1 MRQNKFWLTRM
12 TQTSVLTA
20 YFTTNLLEKYAKAQK
35 NSSIVFL
42 PHLFYTN
49 FMSADD
55 ALFHEVLELE
65 EKVKKTV
72 LPPDLTEKTLEML
85 SRLTRMAKYGGYT
98 SEYEQIAHYVDWI
111 TMLPWTK
118 RSTDTLDLK
127 NAKDILDK
135 NHYGLFHIKERILE
149 YLAVLKL
156 RLDKSE
162 LKGEKSQL
170 KFMRAPILC
179 FVGLVGTGKTTIAYS
194 IAEAMGRQFVRI
206 PFGGMGDPL
215 DLRGQSRARA
225 DAEVGLIIKGL
236 KRAQTKNP
244 VVLLD
249 EIDRVSD
256 QARASIMG
264 VLVELLDPEQNMAF
278 TDHFIDFPF
287 DLSEVL
293 FVATAN
299 NTTNIAT
306 AVLDRLEPMQMPSYS
321 DEEKIAIGK
330 DYVLPKTVEE
340 AGLDLG
346 DLTIDDNVWPQIV
359 RPLGF
364 DSGVR
369 TLERTINGIC
379 RKVAKLTVEGKGKK
393 YHLTTS
399 NIKDFLP
406 DY

>member
-1 MRQNKFWLTRM
+1 M
-12 TQTSVLTA
+12 
-20 YFTTNLLEKYAKAQK
+20 
-35 NSSIVFL
+35 
-42 PHLFYTN
+42 P
-49 FMSADD
+49 ADD
-55 ALFHEVLELE
+55 ALFTEVLQLE

-72 LPPDLTEKTLEML
+72 LPPDLSEKVLEML
-85 SRLTRMAKYGGYT
+85 ARLTRVAKYGGY
-98 SEYEQIAHYVDWI
+98 SMEYEQVGHYVDWI
-111 TMLPWTK
+111 TTLPWSK
-118 RSTDTLDLK
+118 RSVDTLDLK
-127 NAKDILDK
+127 NAKEMLDK

-156 RLDKSE
+156 RQDKSE
-162 LKGEKSQL
+162 LSGDKGRL

-194 IAEAMGRQFVRI
+194 IAEAMGRQFVRV

-225 DAEVGLIIKGL
+225 DAEVGLIIKAL

-244 VVLLD
+244 VILLD

-330 DYVLPKTVEE
+330 DYVLPKTVLE
-340 AGLDLG
+340 AGLDKD
-346 DLTIDDNVWPQIV
+346 DLTIDDNVWPQVV

-399 NIKDFLP
+399 NIKEFLP